1 MADPD
6 RGSLLRRAVEGA
18 LDATVSRIEGQAVG
32 AARAV
37 VDDLEP
43 YLAAETVP
51 RVVDALVPHLVEKV
65 IPEVVD
71 GVTQHLVTTTVP
83 TIVEGITPQ
92 LADEL
97 VPVLL
102 ERMRPYLE
110 AELVPALVD
119 GLTPYLVETTVPQIV
134 DGLMPK
140 IRAEIVPVLLDDIV
154 DDPRVRDLIREQ
166 SQGLVLD
173 AVESFRQL
181 LARGDDLVERVV
193 RRARFARPALV
204 VEDGPLPVGRRRSH
218 AGALSRLVALGIDV
232 GLVAFVATQGL
243 AAVLGV
249 IGSVVDEVPTWLV
262 AGSAAVAALLMPAY
276 LALGW
281 WVWGRTLGGAVAGFA
296 VVRADGRR
304 LGPLRALARAIAG
317 LTLVPVWTLG
327 MLRSTVDPARRGWLD
342 LLLRTRTPYRVH
354 EAGQATE
361 TTTSAPL
368 VVVPST
374 ESGASPTSAA
384 V

>member
-43 YLAAETVP
+43 YLTAETVP
-51 RVVDALVPHLVEKV
+51 RVVDALVPHLIEKV
-65 IPEVVD
+65 VPQVVD
-71 GVTQHLVTTTVP
+71 GVTEHLVTTTVP
-83 TIVEGITPQ
+83 QIVEGITPQ

-102 ERMRPYLE
+102 ERLRPYLE
-110 AELVPALVD
+110 SELVPALVE
-119 GLTPYLVETTVPQIV
+119 GLTPFLVETTAPQIV

-140 IRAEIVPVLLDDIV
+140 IRAEVVPVLLDDIV

-166 SQGLVLD
+166 SQGLLLD

-193 RRARFARPALV
+193 RRVRFARPALV
-204 VEDGPLPVGRRRSH
+204 VEDGPLPAGRRRSH

-262 AGSAAVAALLMPAY
+262 AGSATVAAMLMPAY

-304 LGPLRALARAIAG
+304 LGPLRALARAVGFLA
-317 LTLVPVWTLG
+317 LAPVWTLG
-327 MLRSTVDPARRGWLD
+327 MLRSSVDPSRRGWLD
-342 LLLRTRTPYRVH
+342 LVFRTRTPYRVH
-354 EAGQATE
+354 EARQSTAT
-361 TTTSAPL
+361 TISAPL
-368 VVVPST
+368 VDLAT
-374 ESGASPTSAA
+374 TDSGSSPTSTA